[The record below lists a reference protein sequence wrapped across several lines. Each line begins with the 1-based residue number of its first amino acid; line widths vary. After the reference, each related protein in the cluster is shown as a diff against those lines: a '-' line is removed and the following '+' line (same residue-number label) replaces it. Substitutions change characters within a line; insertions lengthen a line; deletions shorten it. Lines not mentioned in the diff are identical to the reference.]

1 MGLSWQQGPLS
12 SGTVGRFLVPDPLP
26 ERLLFAE
33 PLRRRM
39 RVRLGGEW
47 IADSE
52 DVVLLHEPG
61 RYPVAYF
68 PLDDIEPEVLERL
81 ETVTDH
87 RDLGP
92 TSWFAVHT
100 TGKTAQRGAWQ
111 HTGLPEH
118 ARELEGRVAFAW
130 RAMDAF
136 YEEDERIVGHAA
148 DAYHRIDIRRTSR
161 HLVVRLGDRPVADT
175 TEPVVLYESGF
186 APRWYVPR
194 ADIDETALTPVDGQT
209 FCPYKGLA
217 GYYDIDDAKRAAWSY
232 RDAWPEVGRV
242 RDLVSFEP
250 DKVTVLLDGTVLE
263 LEPGQHVTPHGVD
276 RGLTIDEVAA
286 DHTDLVVDV

>member
-161 HLVVRLGDRPVADT
+161 HLVVRLGDRLVADT

-217 GYYDIDDAKRAAWSY
+217 SYYDIGDAKRAAWSY
-232 RDAWPEVGRV
+232 RDAWSEVGRV

-263 LEPGQHVTPHGVD
+263 LVPGQQVTPHGID
-276 RGLTIDEVAA
+276 RGLTTDEVATDHA
-286 DHTDLVVDV
+286 DPVVDT